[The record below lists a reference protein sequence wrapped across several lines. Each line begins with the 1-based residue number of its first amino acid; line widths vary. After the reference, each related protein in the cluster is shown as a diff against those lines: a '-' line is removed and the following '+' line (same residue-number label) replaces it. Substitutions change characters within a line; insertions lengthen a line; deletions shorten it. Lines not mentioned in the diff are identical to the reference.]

1 MCAVTSNCSV
11 INHTSEA
18 AHVCLPLLVRCW
30 GSKTSGFQAELVLL
44 LLQWNRWGF
53 LGDSV
58 CVFVCVCVC
67 VCLCPT
73 KEGKQEMERENKAT
87 ITEQHRAGVSGSAR
101 LYDVM

>member
-67 VCLCPT
+67 VCLGLCT
-73 KEGKQEMERENKAT
+73 CGCVCVYVWVCVCTCVCLCAQGLA
-87 ITEQHRAGVSGSAR
+87 HRSFE
-101 LYDVM
+101 